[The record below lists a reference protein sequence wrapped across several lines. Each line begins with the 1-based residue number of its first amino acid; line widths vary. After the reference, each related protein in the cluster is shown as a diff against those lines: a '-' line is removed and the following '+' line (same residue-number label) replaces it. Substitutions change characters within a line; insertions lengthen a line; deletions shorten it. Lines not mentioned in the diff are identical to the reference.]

1 MRLLQQGSLRF
12 TLYIAAHLPLV
23 VLLLCFLLLS
33 AIYNVTVPLGEGPD
47 EPGHM
52 AYVFFLARKGRLPV
66 QSADSHTSDVPGEG
80 HQPPLAYL
88 LALPAV
94 AWLPAAEQEVI
105 LSANP
110 DFVWNGGNES
120 AAFVRSSREYWPWQG
135 ATLAWRLTR
144 GVSMLLG
151 AVVVICT
158 YFVARHFERLP
169 MDSRLAK
176 TMHGGTI
183 QFPLAVLAAALVAFN
198 PQFLFTSALVTNDM
212 LLAALSAGLFWLCV
226 AWQPDAGR
234 SRQWFFA
241 QCLVAGVL
249 LGLAL
254 LTKQSALLLAPLLL
268 WASWRAGGGQW
279 TQVVRLAAI
288 WSATTALIAG
298 WWYLRNWRLYGDP
311 FGLQVFRA
319 EFTTQAFE
327 WYNLAAWRGGLVQL
341 YESFWARFGWMSLHP
356 PEWTSWAYAVLGL
369 LALFGCVRLGIL
381 AWSAPRSERASTSAS
396 PWQGAFVLIVMA
408 CVWTVA
414 FALTAGLVAW
424 QGRMLFPALLALA
437 IFLAQGLAAWV
448 NGAPQPAT
456 GYQRVKRSFSLLAL
470 GALFGLALYLP
481 LGVIAPAYEWRTL
494 PPAVAQAQVETPVY
508 ARYAQSWER
517 GAELRGWRAEGDQRA
532 GETVTVTLTWRA
544 LEPIPSDWTVFLH
557 LVDDEERIVAQDNRK
572 PQDGKLPMPQWT
584 PGDWLEDPHPIIL
597 PPELPP
603 GSYTLRVGLYLP
615 EDGGRRQ
622 GVWAENG
629 ALIGDYAQVGTL
641 VVRE

>member
-1 MRLLQQGSLRF
+1 M
-12 TLYIAAHLPLV
+12 
-23 VLLLCFLLLS
+23 LLS
-33 AIYNVTVPLGEGPD
+33 ILYNLTVPLGEGPD

-52 AYVFFLARKGRLPV
+52 AYVFFLAREGRLPV
-66 QSADSHTSDVPGEG
+66 QTTDSHTSDVPGEG

-88 LALPAV
+88 LASPAV

-105 LSANP
+105 LRANP

-120 AAFVRSSREYWPWQG
+120 AAFVRSSREHWPWQG

-144 GVSMLLG
+144 GVSALLG
-151 AVVVICT
+151 AIVVICT
-158 YFVARHFERLP
+158 YFAARHFECLSR
-169 MDSRLAK
+169 DSSLAK
-176 TMHGGTI
+176 TAHGGTT

-226 AWQPDAGR
+226 AWQPDVGR
-234 SRQWFFA
+234 GQQRVLVPCF
-241 QCLVAGVL
+241 VAGVL

-268 WASWRAGGGQW
+268 WASWRAGDGQW

-288 WSATTALIAG
+288 WSTTAALIAG

-356 PEWTSWAYAVLGL
+356 PELTSWAYAVLGL
-369 LALFGCVRLGIL
+369 LALFGYVWLGIL
-381 AWSAPRSERASTSAS
+381 TWSDSQPKRASIIAS
-396 PWQGAFVLIVMA
+396 LWLGAFVLIVMA
-408 CVWTVA
+408 CAWTVS

-424 QGRMLFPALLALA
+424 QGRMLFPALPAIA
-437 IFLAQGLAAWV
+437 IFLARGLAAWG

-456 GYQRVKRSFSLLAL
+456 GYQRVKRIFSSLAFGVLL
-470 GALFGLALYLP
+470 GLAFYLP

-494 PPAVAQAQVETPVY
+494 PPTVAQAQMETPVY

-517 GAELRGWRAEGDQRA
+517 GAELRGWRVEGDRRA
-532 GETVTVTLTWRA
+532 GETVTITLTWRS
-544 LEPIPSDWTVFLH
+544 LEPIPYDWTVFLH
-557 LVDDEERIVAQDNRK
+557 LVDNEERIVAQDNRK
-572 PQDGKLPMPQWT
+572 PQHGKLPMPQWT
-584 PGDWLEDPHPIIL
+584 PGDWLEDPHPMLL

-615 EDGGRRQ
+615 EDRGRRQ

-629 ALIGDYAQVGTL
+629 VLIGDYASVGTL
-641 VVRE
+641 VVPE